1 VLDVLVG
8 DSWVGKDRDDVLG
21 IVQKHEILSSLI
33 PYLRAITAS
42 NTEIPDSFG
51 AAVAHFDEQLRG
63 FGNVWSLIVASVLGG
78 AIGAILTELLS
89 RLLSK

>member
-1 VLDVLVG
+1 M
-8 DSWVGKDRDDVLG
+8 LG